1 VPTLTDYV
9 DAATLQRL
17 QDIVTQ
23 VTGAQIRL
31 YGPDGAPV
39 TQASVAVDDPA
50 DMLEGEAPPRV
61 GVVVDGQLVGRII
74 MEKPPAGAKANG
86 CVEQL
91 AAALEMPVEKVRQA
105 VSAVGGLDGPIDL
118 AARQM
123 LALTAE
129 VIHRMCDQERQLR
142 DRIEELSTLYK
153 LTTLFSAQLELPR
166 VLDTVVKTVVDI
178 MGVKAA
184 VIRLLDRETNE
195 LAIEAV
201 ANLSQEYLGKG
212 RILLRDS
219 ILDSQAFQTGEVV
232 YVEDEQNDP
241 RVLYPA
247 QTRTEGIRSALIAP
261 LIYKGSFVGALR
273 VYTGQVKHFSRYE
286 ISMVKAIAEQAASAI
301 VNAQLHEETLRAR
314 DMQRQVQ
321 TASIV
326 QRRMIPE
333 RPPKIAGLDLAAV
346 YVPSLE
352 ISGDFYDF
360 IELPEGNLGLTICD
374 VMGKGVPAGLLM
386 AAVRAS
392 LRAHVGDLFD
402 LSEIL
407 RRVNRSLCSDT
418 LHSAFATLFYGVLD
432 MPSMLLTYANAGH
445 EPPLFVRNGQVR
457 PLTSGGTVLGVEP
470 GAAYT
475 RETVKLRKGDVL
487 VLATDGLVEAMNFQ
501 DEQFGHERFMAA
513 ARAAVEKSLP
523 ADGIAKH
530 LLWEM
535 RRFAGLRERGD
546 DVTLVV
552 VKVM

>member
-1 VPTLTDYV
+1 LTDYV

-31 YGPDGAPV
+31 YGADGQPV
-39 TQASVAVDDPA
+39 TQASVLVDDPA
-50 DMLEGEAPPRV
+50 DMLEGDAPPRV
-61 GVVVDGQLVGRII
+61 GVVVDGELVGRIVL
-74 MEKPPAGAKANG
+74 EKPAPAGGAAQRL
-86 CVEQL
+86 EQL
-91 AAALEMPVEKVRQA
+91 AAALEVEPGKLRA
-105 VSAVGGLDGPIDL
+105 ALAAVGAPDSSDL

-129 VIHRMCDQERQLR
+129 VIRRLCDQERQLR
-142 DRIEELSTLYK
+142 DRIEELTTLYK
-153 LTTLFSAQLELPR
+153 LTTLFAAQLDLAK

-178 MGVKAA
+178 TGVKAA
-184 VIRLLDRETNE
+184 AIRLLDRETNE

-201 ANLSQEYLGKG
+201 TNLSDEYLAKG

-219 ILDSQAFQTGEVV
+219 VLDRQAFETGEVV

-247 QTRTEGIRSALIAP
+247 EAKREGIRSALIAP
-261 LIYKGSFVGALR
+261 LIYKGLPVGALR
-273 VYTGQVKHFSRYE
+273 VYTGQVKRFSRYE
-286 ISMVKAIAEQAASAI
+286 ISLVKAIADQAAAAI

-314 DMQRQVQ
+314 DLQRQLQ
-321 TASIV
+321 TAAVV
-326 QRRMIPE
+326 QRRMIPAQ
-333 RPPKIAGLDLAAV
+333 PPSLPGLDLAAV

-352 ISGDFYDF
+352 ISGDLYDF

-407 RRVNRSLCSDT
+407 RRVNRSLCADT
-418 LHSAFATLFYGVLD
+418 LHSAFATLFYGVIDLPR
-432 MPSMLLTYANAGH
+432 MGLTYANAGH
-445 EPPLFVRNGQVR
+445 EPPLFIRDGHVR

-470 GAAYT
+470 AAVYS
-475 RETVKLRKGDVL
+475 RETVKLKRGDVI
-487 VLATDGLVEAMNFQ
+487 VMATDGLIEAMNFH
-501 DEQFGHERFMAA
+501 DEQFGHERVAA
-513 ARAAVEKSLP
+513 AAKTAVERGLN

-535 RRFAGLRERGD
+535 RRFAGLRDRGD

-552 VKVM
+552 VRVI

>member
-1 VPTLTDYV
+1 MSTLTDYV

-31 YGPDGAPV
+31 YGPDGQPV
-39 TQASVAVDDPA
+39 TQASVPVENPA
-50 DMLEGEAPPRV
+50 DMLEGESPPRV
-61 GVVVDGQLVGRII
+61 GVVVDGELVGRIVL
-74 MEKPPAGAKANG
+74 EKPAPTCGAEQRI
-86 CVEQL
+86 EQL
-91 AAALEMPVEKVRQA
+91 AAALGMEPRKVRQA
-105 VSAVGGLDGPIDL
+105 LAAVGALDTSADR

-129 VIHRMCDQERQLR
+129 VIRRLCDQERQLR
-142 DRIEELSTLYK
+142 DRIEELTTLYK
-153 LTTLFSAQLELPR
+153 LTTLFAAQLDLAK

-178 MGVKAA
+178 TGVKAA
-184 VIRLLDRETNE
+184 AIRLLDRETNE

-201 ANLSQEYLGKG
+201 TSLSPEYLNKG

-219 ILDSQAFQTGEVV
+219 VLDRQAFETGEVV

-247 QTRTEGIRSALIAP
+247 EARSEGIRSALIAP
-261 LIYKGSFVGALR
+261 LIYKGLPVGALR
-273 VYTGQVKHFSRYE
+273 VYTAQVKRFSRYE
-286 ISMVKAIAEQAASAI
+286 IMLVKAIADQAAAAI
-301 VNAQLHEETLRAR
+301 VNAQLHEESLRAR
-314 DMQRQVQ
+314 EAQRQLQ
-321 TASIV
+321 TAAVV

-333 RPPKIAGLDLAAV
+333 RPPAIPGLDLAAV

-360 IELPEGNLGLTICD
+360 IELPQGNLGLTICD

-418 LHSAFATLFYGVLD
+418 LHSAFATLFYGVID
-432 MPSMLLTYANAGH
+432 VPGMMLTYANAGH
-445 EPPLFVRNGQVR
+445 EPPLFIRHGHVRA
-457 PLTSGGTVLGVEP
+457 LTSGGTVLGVETTSN
-470 GAAYT
+470 YS
-475 RETVKLRKGDVL
+475 RETVKLLHGDVL
-487 VLATDGLVEAMNFQ
+487 VMATDGLVEAMNFH
-501 DEQFGHERFMAA
+501 DEQYGHERAIAA
-513 ARAAVEKSLP
+513 AKTAVERGLN
-523 ADGIAKH
+523 AEGIAKH

-535 RRFAGLRERGD
+535 RRFAGLRDRGD

-552 VKVM
+552 AKVI